1 MRSLHNADDRKTLSD
16 NATLWNPELR
26 EAVDFYW

>member
-16 NATLWNPELR
+16 KAALWNPGLR